1 MTRPSARARRSSPH
15 ALVALVLLATGAAG
29 AWQMQRMA
37 RAHQDARFD
46 YEHRRIESAVQERM
60 AAYVQVLRGGLGLFA
75 VDETVRR
82 EDWLRYVE
90 HLQLGQ
96 RYPGFKSL
104 SFAAAVR
111 PEDLDA
117 FIADVRRQPLP
128 PGLRDPSLIREFRL
142 RSPVAASGDPPIHSP
157 IVFVAP
163 MIPENERVLGVD
175 MMQEPGR
182 RAAMERAAASGDAV
196 LSPRLNLAGQG
207 DRKAG
212 FIAYLAVHRDGAL
225 QGWLTAAFLANDFM
239 RGLLGEADADRALD
253 FEVYDGDTARPEA
266 LFYSTAGIAAD
277 GTPLPLP
284 TVSDRRLERSARLAL
299 PGRDWTLRYRTAPG
313 FVPLSDR
320 LAPWLALL
328 GGALAALLY
337 SSTARAR
344 DRLRE
349 AYDRVAEQATHDP
362 LTGLANRSLFI
373 DRLRSAIGRS
383 RRRHQ
388 SFALAYIDID
398 GFKPVN
404 DQHGHQAGD
413 ALLRQIA
420 QRLQARLRDEDTLA
434 RLGGDEFAMILEQA
448 HEPPE
453 SVQALFANILD
464 SLAAPFTLDIAQG
477 PVQVRIG
484 ASTGIALF
492 PRHGDDADALI
503 VAADSAMYRAKRSGE
518 GGCRLAEDAAG

>member
-1 MTRPSARARRSSPH
+1 MTAPRRRSPH
-15 ALVALVLLATGAAG
+15 ALVALVLLAAGVAG
-29 AWQMQRMA
+29 AWQVQRMA
-37 RAHQDARFD
+37 AAHHQARFD
-46 YEHRRIESAVQERM
+46 YERRRIESAVQERM

-75 VDETVRR
+75 VDGAVSR
-82 EDWLRYVE
+82 EDWLHYVE
-90 HLQLGQ
+90 RLQLAR

-111 PEDLDA
+111 PEQLEA
-117 FIADVRRQPLP
+117 FVAEVRRQPLP
-128 PGLRDPSLIREFRL
+128 PGLRDPALVRDYRL
-142 RSPVAASGDPPIHSP
+142 RSPVAAAGAPPIHSP

-182 RAAMERAAASGDAV
+182 RAAMERAAATGEAV

-207 DRKAG
+207 DLKAG
-212 FIAYLAVHRDGAL
+212 FIAYLAVHREGAV

-239 RGLLGEADADRALD
+239 RGLLGEADADRVLD
-253 FEVYDGDTARPEA
+253 FEVYDGDAPRPEA
-266 LFYSTAGIAAD
+266 LLYSTAGIATD
-277 GTPLPLP
+277 GVPRPLP
-284 TVSDRRLERSARLAL
+284 VGGGAHLEHSARLEL
-299 PGRDWTLRYRTAPG
+299 PGRDWTLRTRTRPG
-313 FVPLSDR
+313 FVPVSDR
-320 LAPWLALL
+320 FAPWLALL

-349 AYDRVAEQATHDP
+349 AFDRVAEQATHDP
-362 LTGLANRSLFI
+362 LTGLANRSLFM
-373 DRLRSAIGRS
+373 DRLGTAIGRS

-398 GFKPVN
+398 DFKPVN

-413 ALLRQIA
+413 ALLQQIA

-453 SVQALFANILD
+453 SVQTLFADILG
-464 SLAAPFTLDIAQG
+464 SLAAPFALETAQG
-477 PVQVRIG
+477 PAQVRIG

-492 PRHGDDADALI
+492 PRHGEDADALI
-503 VAADSAMYRAKRSGE
+503 VAADSAMYRAKRGGQ
-518 GGCRLAEDAAG
+518 GGCRMADAPG